1 MGILSSPAVL
11 TALAILVTLGLYRLS
26 HVGRRDPRLPPGPPT
41 IPVLGNLH
49 LIPITGMHKDLLA
62 WGEKYGS
69 VFSLK
74 LGPGTMIVL
83 NDRKAVHELLDKRS
97 ALYSDRPKD
106 YMAKLVTNLDNMA
119 HMHNDHIWRAQRKV
133 AAHNLSPRLLDANVA
148 PLQEAEMAILLHDLL
163 RTPNKFFDHIKRS
176 TGSVAN
182 IIIWGHRGATYE
194 SFWGYNVYRS
204 LEGYS
209 RSLEIGANPPVDQF
223 PFLQRIPDF
232 LAPWKRRAKLSY
244 KIMADTWAEAR
255 RLAEKRRA
263 AGERRPA
270 MFDRIVDGE
279 TKLDVRHTDTQLNH
293 FLGTM
298 VEAGAETSASGMLTS
313 LLYLAISPQVQAK
326 AHKEL
331 DEVCGS
337 ERSPK
342 WSDLE
347 RLPYINCIVKEG
359 MRIRPVGPLGVPHCA
374 KQDDWYNGFLIPKDA
389 MILMPIWAIHR
400 YESNG
405 FENPDQY
412 NPDRYMNHK
421 RLGSELTGI
430 PDYENRDNYGAG
442 RRVCVGMHLAERTV
456 WRMTAKILWA
466 YELVP
471 VDVDP
476 SNFHEGIQHYPEPF
490 KVEFRPRSEAHV
502 RTIVREAEPALE
514 FLSKYE

>member
-1 MGILSSPAVL
+1 MTISGEHNAK
-11 TALAILVTLGLYRLS
+11 
-26 HVGRRDPRLPPGPPT
+26 LPPT
-41 IPVLGNLH
+41 
-49 LIPITGMHKDLLA
+49 TC
-62 WGEKYGS
+62 
-69 VFSLK
+69 
-74 LGPGTMIVL
+74 
-83 NDRKAVHELLDKRS
+83 R
-97 ALYSDRPKD
+97 
-106 YMAKLVTNLDNMA
+106 
-119 HMHNDHIWRAQRKV
+119 
-133 AAHNLSPRLLDANVA
+133 
-148 PLQEAEMAILLHDLL
+148 MAILLHDLL
-163 RTPNKFFDHIKRS
+163 RTPDKFFDHIKRS

-244 KIMADTWAEAR
+244 RIMADT
-255 RLAEKRRA
+255 
-263 AGERRPA
+263 
-270 MFDRIVDGE
+270 
-279 TKLDVRHTDTQLNH
+279 
-293 FLGTM
+293 
-298 VEAGAETSASGMLTS
+298 
-313 LLYLAISPQVQAK
+313 
-326 AHKEL
+326 
-331 DEVCGS
+331 
-337 ERSPK
+337 
-342 WSDLE
+342 
-347 RLPYINCIVKEG
+347 
-359 MRIRPVGPLGVPHCA
+359 GPLGVPHCA

-430 PDYENRDNYGAG
+430 PDYENRDKYAPPALIPPTLTSSPAHHYSYGAG

-476 SNFHEGIQHYPEPF
+476 KNFHEGIQHYPEPF